1 MTVIRL
7 TKEFSFE
14 AAHALDGYDGPC
26 REIHGHS
33 YRLFV
38 TVKGRP
44 VAGEGDPKC
53 GMVMDFGVLKRIVN
67 EEIVSH
73 FDHSIV
79 LRQTPCNASLR
90 AMLAERFGNIVTVDY
105 QPTCENM
112 LGDFARRISRR
123 LPEGCYRL
131 CPADRP
137 FRKYVCFLLQL
148 ALFIQKFKGSQK
160 AIAAVHAE
168 RSFIGIAAE

>member
-1 MTVIRL
+1 MATIRL

-44 VAGEGDPKC
+44 STAEGDPKC
-53 GMVMDFGVLKRIVN
+53 GMVMDFGMLKRIVG
-67 EEIVSH
+67 EEIVARL
-73 FDHSIV
+73 DHALV
-79 LRQTPCNASLR
+79 LRATPSNEELR
-90 AMLAERFGNIVTVDY
+90 RMLGRRFSNIVEVDY

-112 LGDFARRISRR
+112 LDDFARRIAAR
-123 LPEGCYRL
+123 LPQCVALHALRL
-131 CPADRP
+131 HETATS
-137 FRKYVCFLLQL
+137 YAEWL
-148 ALFIQKFKGSQK
+148 A
-160 AIAAVHAE
+160 E
-168 RSFIGIAAE
+168 DNE